1 MIGTTNADTYL
12 KSQTGNRRFWPV
24 KTGAINL
31 NALRRDCDQLW
42 AEAAVAEASGV
53 SLVLPREL
61 WDTVREVQDARLEH
75 DPWQDELEDL
85 RDLAIIG
92 KMRRASD

>member
-42 AEAAVAEASGV
+42 A
-53 SLVLPREL
+53 
-61 WDTVREVQDARLEH
+61 
-75 DPWQDELEDL
+75 
-85 RDLAIIG
+85 
-92 KMRRASD
+92 

>member
-24 KTGAINL
+24 KTGSINL

-42 AEAAVAEASGV
+42 A
-53 SLVLPREL
+53 
-61 WDTVREVQDARLEH
+61 
-75 DPWQDELEDL
+75 
-85 RDLAIIG
+85 
-92 KMRRASD
+92 